1 MVALRLV
8 RGRGKATL
16 PNDPC
21 RNLDV
26 KKYEFHDIHNY
37 WESPNCY
44 RITRVQK
51 VRLHIFAR
59 RIERLKQENP
69 AEAGFSL
76 AQRIGPA
83 ERETAVDL
91 RAADASAHDLKFSA
105 A

>member
-1 MVALRLV
+1 MGVARQRSRTILA
-8 RGRGKATL
+8 GS
-16 PNDPC
+16 
-21 RNLDV
+21 LDV

-51 VRLHIFAR
+51 VPLHIFAR

-76 AQRIGPA
+76 GATDRPRRARNGCGPT
-83 ERETAVDL
+83 RSRCIST
-91 RAADASAHDLKFSA
+91 
-105 A
+105 